1 MRLVPLLMSVV
12 LAPAL
17 LFVAASP
24 GQAQEAPADAVAFRP
39 PPAPRSGLF
48 GTEEVYSSD
57 NAAFTKWN
65 GMLARHRAQLAEAG
79 ACEGCVAAEWR
90 DLVARLTALPF
101 RAKIEAVNA
110 ALNRYPYVTSLR
122 NWGETNRWETP
133 LEFLRKGGQCQD
145 YAIAKYLAL
154 RAAGVPADRLRLVVL
169 RDMRLEIDHAVTV
182 AYGEGEAWVL
192 DNQSAAL
199 VTTDSLLHYQP
210 YYSISEQ
217 GWWLHRGPH
226 ARYATAGADATLN

>member
-1 MRLVPLLMSVV
+1 MRLVPLSMI
-12 LAPAL
+12 AL
-17 LFVAASP
+17 LVPSLLFSAASL
-24 GQAQEAPADAVAFRP
+24 GRAQEVPANALAFRP
-39 PPAPRSGLF
+39 PAALRSGLF

-65 GMLARHRAQLAEAG
+65 GMLARHSAQLAETAS
-79 ACEGCVAAEWR
+79 CDGCAAAEWR
-90 DLVARLTALPF
+90 DLIARLSALPF
-101 RAKIEAVNA
+101 RAKLEAVNA
-110 ALNRYPYVTSLR
+110 AVNRHPYVTSIR
-122 NWGETNRWETP
+122 NWSETNHWETP

-154 RAAGVPADRLRLVVL
+154 RAAGVPADRLRVVVL

-182 AYGEGEAWVL
+182 AYGEGDAWVL

-199 VTTDSLLHYQP
+199 VTADSLLHYQP

>member
-1 MRLVPLLMSVV
+1 MRFVPLLSTAILV
-12 LAPAL
+12 PAL
-17 LFVAASP
+17 LLASP
-24 GQAQEAPADAVAFRP
+24 SQAEEASADAIAFLL

-65 GMLARHRAQLAEAG
+65 GMLARYRAQLAEAG
-79 ACEGCVAAEWR
+79 PCEGCVATEWR
-90 DLVARLTALPF
+90 DLVARLSALPF
-101 RAKIEAVNA
+101 RAKLEAVNA
-110 ALNRYPYVTSLR
+110 ALNRHPYVTSLR

-133 LEFLRKGGQCQD
+133 LEFLGKGGQCQD

-199 VTTDSLLHYQP
+199 ATTDSLLHYQP

-226 ARYATAGADATLN
+226 ARYATAGDNATLN

>member
-1 MRLVPLLMSVV
+1 MRLVPLWMIVV
-12 LAPAL
+12 LAPGL
-17 LFVAASP
+17 LWTAAGPS
-24 GQAQEAPADAVAFRP
+24 QAQDAPADAVAFRP
-39 PPAPRSGLF
+39 PTAPRAGLF

-65 GMLARHRAQLAEAG
+65 GMLARHRAQLAETES
-79 ACEGCVAAEWR
+79 CDGCAAAEWHE
-90 DLVARLTALPF
+90 LVARLSSLPF
-101 RAKIEAVNA
+101 HAKLEAVNT
-110 ALNRYPYVTSLR
+110 ALNRLSYVTSMR
-122 NWGETNRWETP
+122 NWGETNHWETP

-169 RDMRLEIDHAVTV
+169 RDMRLGIDHAVTV

-192 DNQSAAL
+192 DNQSASL
-199 VTTDSLLHYQP
+199 VTSDSLLHYQP

-226 ARYATAGADATLN
+226 ARYAATGAHAPLN

>member
-1 MRLVPLLMSVV
+1 MRLVPLLSTAILV
-12 LAPAL
+12 PAL
-17 LFVAASP
+17 LLASP
-24 GQAQEAPADAVAFRP
+24 SQAEEASADAIAFRP

-65 GMLARHRAQLAEAG
+65 GMLARYRAQLAETES
-79 ACEGCVAAEWR
+79 CDDCAATEWR
-90 DLVARLTALPF
+90 ELLARMTGLPF
-101 RAKIEAVNA
+101 SAKLEAVNTA
-110 ALNRYPYVTSLR
+110 INRHPYVTSMR
-122 NWGETNRWETP
+122 NWGETNHWETP

-192 DNQSAAL
+192 DNQSAVLAPAE
-199 VTTDSLLHYQP
+199 SLLHYQP

-226 ARYATAGADATLN
+226 ARYAATDAHAPLN

>member
-1 MRLVPLLMSVV
+1 MRLLPLWMIIV
-12 LAPAL
+12 LAPGL
-17 LFVAASP
+17 VLSTASP
-24 GQAQEAPADAVAFRP
+24 GQAQELPSEAVAFRP
-39 PPAPRSGLF
+39 AAPPHSGLF
-48 GTEEVYSSD
+48 GTDEVYSAD

-79 ACEGCVAAEWR
+79 SCDGCIAAEWR
-90 DLVARLTALPF
+90 DLIARLSALPF
-101 RAKIEAVNA
+101 RAKLEAVNA
-110 ALNRYPYVTSLR
+110 ALNRHPYVTSMR
-122 NWGETNRWETP
+122 NWGESNRWETP

-154 RAAGVPADRLRLVVL
+154 RAAGIPADRLRLVVL
-169 RDMRLEIDHAVTV
+169 RDMRLGIDHAVAV

-199 VTTDSLLHYQP
+199 VTADSLLHYQP

-226 ARYATAGADATLN
+226 ARYAATGVNAALN

>member
-1 MRLVPLLMSVV
+1 MRLVPLLMMVV
-12 LAPAL
+12 LVPAL
-17 LFVAASP
+17 LFSAAGP
-24 GQAQEAPADAVAFRP
+24 GEAQEASADAVAFRQ
-39 PPAPRSGLF
+39 PPAARSGLF
-48 GTEEVYSSD
+48 GTDEVYSAD
-57 NAAFTKWN
+57 NAAFAKWN
-65 GMLARHRAQLAEAG
+65 GMLTRYRAQLAEAG

-90 DLVARLTALPF
+90 DLVGRLTALPF
-101 RAKIEAVNA
+101 RAKLEAVNA
-110 ALNRYPYVTSLR
+110 ALNHHPYVTSLR

-169 RDMRLEIDHAVTV
+169 RDMRLGIDHAVTV

-192 DNQSAAL
+192 DNQSASLA
-199 VTTDSLLHYQP
+199 TADSLLHYQP

-217 GWWLHRGPH
+217 GWWLHRGPR
-226 ARYATAGADATLN
+226 ARYAAGGADAPLN